1 MTSSRKSRENAPRS
15 AKPQDFAVF
24 YRTNALSRTF
34 EHAFHDYGIPYQIVN
49 GVEFYQRKEIKDA
62 LAYLRLINNPR
73 DDVALQRII
82 NVPPRRIGKTT
93 VQRLENDARDRNRSV
108 LESVAQ
114 DVQSIPTVSKVA
126 ARRVRDF
133 VALFHRLSQ
142 PSDAPLEELLGLIL
156 TETGYLDQLKASELL
171 EDQDRAANLEELL
184 TAAREFDEEC
194 SEPNALEAFLEQ
206 ASLVNDADAWDS
218 QSQKVTL
225 MTLHAAKGLEF
236 PVVFIVAVEQN
247 LLPHERS
254 QSDEQLEEERRL
266 LFVGI
271 TRAKHRLQMS
281 LVKYRAYRGGV
292 SRAVPSMFLMELP
305 RDEME
310 LKVSGEVSSCALDD
324 PGDPPPYLPPCPRG
338 NEARAPADY
347 VLQTATE
354 LLEDG
359 AAPLQPSDPPP
370 VNPDFFRVGM
380 AVIHPTYG
388 LGKIAALSGQ
398 GERRTG
404 TINFAQA
411 GQKKFV
417 LHKSPLRPVR

>member
-1 MTSSRKSRENAPRS
+1 M
-15 AKPQDFAVF
+15 
-24 YRTNALSRTF
+24 
-34 EHAFHDYGIPYQIVN
+34 
-49 GVEFYQRKEIKDA
+49 
-62 LAYLRLINNPR
+62 
-73 DDVALQRII
+73 
-82 NVPPRRIGKTT
+82 
-93 VQRLENDARDRNRSV
+93 
-108 LESVAQ
+108 
-114 DVQSIPTVSKVA
+114 
-126 ARRVRDF
+126 
-133 VALFHRLSQ
+133 
-142 PSDAPLEELLGLIL
+142 GLIL
-156 TETGYLDQLKASELL
+156 TETGYLDQLQASDLL

-184 TAAREFDEEC
+184 TAAREFDEDC

-254 QSDEQLEEERRL
+254 QSEEQLEEERRL

-271 TRAKHRLQMS
+271 TRAKHRLQLS

-310 LKVSGEVSSCALDD
+310 LDLPD
-324 PGDPPPYLPPCPRG
+324 PGTSFSLDESDDLSPDVRPPPRSR
-338 NEARAPADY
+338 EAPVPAEY

-354 LLEDG
+354 LLEG
-359 AAPLQPSDPPP
+359 EAARSQTSAPPSVDPD
-370 VNPDFFRVGM
+370 VFRVGM
-380 AVIHPTYG
+380 AVAHPAYG
-388 LGKIAALSGQ
+388 LGKVAALSGQ
-398 GERRTG
+398 GVRRTG

-417 LHKSPLRPVR
+417 LCKSPLRPVR